1 MAASTT
7 ICFMRNALFGL
18 VVAVAVSIGTGLA
31 AALLVII
38 GVTLGAAPQ
47 QRAGLWVLSV

>member
-7 ICFMRNALFGL
+7 ICFMRNAHFRS

-38 GVTLGAAPQ
+38 GVTLGAAPYS
-47 QRAGLWVLSV
+47 A